1 MTERV
6 GKMSK
11 YTTEVRY
18 ICESMAGLNQ
28 SEGYMSVS
36 DIIEKSIPKIFDF
49 NFPIFDE
56 NYRGVL
62 ERKILKHYYTR
73 EIGLETYGLWKLKLD
88 TKLNEIMDY
97 YNQLYKSALLEF
109 NPFYDTDLTRK
120 RIVDTTGTN
129 TSNTS
134 KTNRSD
140 TDVTMDK
147 TVSIDGTNSTEYS
160 DTDASNNN
168 INRKNLYSDT
178 PQGAI
183 DELEANRYLTNATID
198 NNVENLSRKSN
209 GEGSNKIDS
218 TEEQSGNTR
227 TEVSGNENENY
238 QSNIKNL
245 ENYIEEVKGKAG
257 GSNYSKLLKE
267 FRETFLNIDMM
278 IINDLSD
285 LFMNLW

>member
-6 GKMSK
+6 GKVSK

-120 RIVDTTGTN
+120 RVIDTSGTN

-147 TVSIDGTNSTEYS
+147 TVSVDGTNSTEYS

>member
-1 MTERV
+1 
-6 GKMSK
+6 MSK

-36 DIIEKSIPKIFDF
+36 DIIEKSMPKIFDF

-56 NYRGVL
+56 NYRGIL

-120 RIVDTTGTN
+120 RVVDTTGTN

-147 TVSIDGTNSTEYS
+147 TVSVDATNSTEYS

-168 INRKNLYSDT
+168 VNRKNLYSDT

-278 IINDLSD
+278 IINELSD

>member
-6 GKMSK
+6 GKVSK

-120 RIVDTTGTN
+120 RVVDTTGTN

-147 TVSIDGTNSTEYS
+147 TVSVDGTNSTEYS

-168 INRKNLYSDT
+168 VNRKNLYSDT

-278 IINDLSD
+278 IINELSD

>member
-6 GKMSK
+6 GKVSK

-56 NYRGVL
+56 NYREVL

-147 TVSIDGTNSTEYS
+147 SVSIDGTNSTEYS

-183 DELEANRYLTNATID
+183 DELETNRYLTNATID
-198 NNVENLSRKSN
+198 SNVENLSRKSN
-209 GEGSNKIDS
+209 GEGSNIIES
-218 TEEQSGNTR
+218 TEEHSGNTR

-238 QSNIKNL
+238 QGNIKNL